1 MKSSKSSGYN
11 LVKDSGSFDLIETM
25 ISYIEGAFVYMTQ
38 VEETD
43 IISHDEEGSCP
54 AGTKKTLLFES
65 LVININP

>member
-1 MKSSKSSGYN
+1 
-11 LVKDSGSFDLIETM
+11 M

-54 AGTKKTLLFES
+54 TAEK
-65 LVININP
+65 